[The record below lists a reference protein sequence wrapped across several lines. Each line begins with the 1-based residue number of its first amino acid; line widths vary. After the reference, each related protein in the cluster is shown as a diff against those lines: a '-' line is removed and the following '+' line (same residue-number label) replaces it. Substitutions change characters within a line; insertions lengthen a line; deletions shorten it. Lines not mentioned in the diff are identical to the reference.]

1 VRSGKV
7 FSLAIPIEANGSIFP
22 GHLPPHHTMAISG
35 ADYAAGSTGM
45 AFGDMKFADDYIY
58 MPL

>member
-1 VRSGKV
+1 
-7 FSLAIPIEANGSIFP
+7 
-22 GHLPPHHTMAISG
+22 MAISG
-35 ADYAAGSTGM
+35 VDYAAGSTGM